1 MMDTLT
7 NYGNDRDSLIKDI
20 AERGKI
26 ISDYKNYGNLDR
38 DKAIDKILDLRTKD
52 KDVREITNANLAIS
66 SIPFC
71 MSSDEQII
79 AELDLQKKILETKL
93 SLL

>member
-1 MMDTLT
+1 MNTLT

-52 KDVREITNANLAIS
+52 KDVREITTANLAIS

-71 MSSDEQII
+71 MSSDEQIV

-93 SLL
+93 TLL